1 MNTPYTTTATVLA
14 ASSDVTPQSA
24 PIPGSTQV
32 ANSAGG
38 YAWQLTDEQ
47 RLDRFLVLGSE
58 GGTYYVGERSLTLAN
73 ANVVLR
79 RVQADGL
86 GTVRRIVEVSE
97 AGRAPKN
104 DPALF
109 ALAVAATK
117 GDDKTR
123 AAALAALPRVAR
135 IGTHLFTFVDNAEA
149 LGKGWGRGMKR
160 AVGNWYLERSPDA
173 LAYQLCKYQQRGGRS
188 HRDLLR
194 QAHPAATPGSA
205 HEAAFKWTVSQHV
218 ALPDGL
224 PELIQGFT
232 KAQAAT
238 TVPEIV
244 GLIATY
250 PRLTWEMIPT
260 ELLGHAEVW
269 EALLPNLPLT
279 ALVRNLGRMTAN
291 GLLAPLSAAARIV
304 AERLADGERLRK
316 ERVHPLALLGALA
329 TYREGHGARS
339 KLTWDAVS
347 QVTDALDGAFYGAF
361 GNVEPSGKRTLLALD
376 ISGSMGGGEIAGM
389 PGVSPRVGSAA
400 MALITAHVERKR
412 AFMAFCERFVPL
424 DISPRQRLDD
434 VVASMERLSY
444 QMGGTDCSLP
454 MTWALE
460 AKAEI
465 DTFVVYTDNETWAGD
480 IHPSQALVQYRRETG
495 IAAKLVVVGM
505 TATEFTIADPDD
517 GGMLDVVGFDTAAP
531 SLIADFART

>member
-1 MNTPYTTTATVLA
+1 MSTIYTHA
-14 ASSDVTPQSA
+14 ASTFVPSDVTPQSA

-32 ANSAGG
+32 PNSAGG

-58 GGTYYVGERSLTLAN
+58 GGTYYVGERALTLAN

-79 RVQADGL
+79 CVQADGI

-109 ALAVAATK
+109 ALAIAATK

-123 AAALAALPRVAR
+123 SAALAALPRVAR
-135 IGTHLFTFVDNAEA
+135 TGTHLFTFVDNAEA
-149 LGKGWGRGMKR
+149 MGKGWGRGMKR

-194 QAHPAATPGSA
+194 QAHPAAAPGSA
-205 HEAAFKWTVSQHV
+205 HEAAFRWTVSRHV

-269 EALLPNLPLT
+269 GALLPNLPLT

-304 AERLADGERLRK
+304 ADRLADGERLRK
-316 ERVHPLALLGALA
+316 ERVHPLAVLGALA
-329 TYREGHGARS
+329 TYREGHGARG
-339 KLTWDAVS
+339 KLTWEPVS
-347 QVTDALDGAFYGAF
+347 QVTDALDGAFYRAF
-361 GNVEPSGKRTLLALD
+361 ANVEPSGKRTLLALD
-376 ISGSMGGGEIAGM
+376 VSGSMTCDQIGGL
-389 PGVSPRVGSAA
+389 PGVTPRVGSAA
-400 MALITAHVERKR
+400 MALITARVEPQH
-412 AFMAFCERFVPL
+412 AFMAFSGDFVPL

-434 VVASMERLSY
+434 VIATMDR
-444 QMGGTDCSLP
+444 MPFAGTDCSLP
-454 MTWALE
+454 MTWALK

-465 DTFVVYTDNETWAGD
+465 DTFVVYTDNETWEGP
-480 IHPSQALVQYRRETG
+480 IHPSQALAKYRRETG